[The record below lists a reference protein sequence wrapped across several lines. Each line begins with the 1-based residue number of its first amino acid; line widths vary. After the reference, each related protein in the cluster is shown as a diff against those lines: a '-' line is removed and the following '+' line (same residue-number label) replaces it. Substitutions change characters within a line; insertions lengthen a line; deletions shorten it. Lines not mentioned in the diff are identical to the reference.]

1 MTDDLATL
9 IKIIVVAASLY
20 ILLRSFGGT
29 KEDQEEFKENFAFGT
44 GCIVVPIS
52 LIIFIAGLVLMF
64 NGLIGIG
71 FILLCISGLI
81 NWGTESFMEW
91 LDPDDR

>member
-1 MTDDLATL
+1 MTEDLATL
-9 IKIIVVAASLY
+9 IKIIVVAVSLY
-20 ILLRSFGGT
+20 ILWRSFGGT
-29 KEDQEEFKENFAFGT
+29 KEDQEEFKGNFAFGT
-44 GCIVVPIS
+44 GCIFIPIS
-52 LIIFIAGLVLMF
+52 LIIFITGLVLMF

-81 NWGTESFMEW
+81 SWGAGSFMEW

>member
-20 ILLRSFGGT
+20 ILWRSFGGT
-29 KEDQEEFKENFAFGT
+29 KEDQEEFKENFAFGA
-44 GCIVVPIS
+44 GCILVPIS
-52 LIIFIAGLVLMF
+52 LIIFITGLVLMF

-71 FILLCISGLI
+71 FIFLCAGGLVS
-81 NWGTESFMEW
+81 WGSESFMEW